1 GAPLV
6 SVGGVVPHHW
16 YQWEESCPIIGV
28 SGRNSTPSLEYHT
41 EIAYH
46 IEIKSDVFSFL
57 FVQRCCCNH
66 ICWLQQYRTRTGVSK
81 CHWCQWEE

>member
-1 GAPLV
+1 MR
-6 SVGGVVPHHW
+6 GVVPHHW

-46 IEIKSDVFSFL
+46 IEIKSD
-57 FVQRCCCNH
+57 
-66 ICWLQQYRTRTGVSK
+66 
-81 CHWCQWEE
+81 